1 MFPEVRKLSHL
12 GIDMMPRRSTLSDAN
27 ARRPQEVFES
37 TYRDLYATYKG
48 ELSSDSRKRQV
59 PKWLDRLQII
69 DSTTITLF
77 SDLLFKGV
85 GRHPKTGRKKGGIK
99 VHANIHANEGVP
111 SDIRFTSAATN
122 DSFMLVPSNYAAGDI
137 LAIDRAYIDYAKFEE
152 LSKRGVTYVTKMK
165 KSLVYTVESDR
176 MYMSPAGLMEYRE
189 QHVTFT
195 KHVKDGEDIVHHA
208 RIVTYVDIKKTRARL
223 VSLLTNDMEMG
234 VEDIVAIY
242 RKRWEIELLFKQLK
256 QNFPLRYFYG
266 ESANA
271 IKIQIWVTLIANL
284 LLMVIQKRIKRTW
297 SFSGLATMFRIML
310 MYYVNCYTFFEE
322 PEKDW
327 LAILKTTDPSPLEPT
342 LFD

>member
-1 MFPEVRKLSHL
+1 
-12 GIDMMPRRSTLSDAN
+12 
-27 ARRPQEVFES
+27 
-37 TYRDLYATYKG
+37 
-48 ELSSDSRKRQV
+48 
-59 PKWLDRLQII
+59 
-69 DSTTITLF
+69 
-77 SDLLFKGV
+77 
-85 GRHPKTGRKKGGIK
+85 
-99 VHANIHANEGVP
+99 
-111 SDIRFTSAATN
+111 
-122 DSFMLVPSNYAAGDI
+122 MLVPSNYAAGDV
-137 LAIDRAYIDYAKFEE
+137 LAIDRAYIDYTTFEE
-152 LSKRGVTYVTKMK
+152 LTKRGVTYVTKMK
-165 KSLVYTVESDR
+165 KRLVYTVESDR
-176 MYMSPAGLMEYRE
+176 MYMSPTGLMEYGE

-195 KHVKDGEDIVHHA
+195 KHVKGGEDIVHHA
-208 RIVTYVDIKKTRARL
+208 RIVTYVDIKKTRVRL
-223 VSLLTNDMEMG
+223 VSLLTNDMEMEA
-234 VEDIVAIY
+234 EDIVAIY

-327 LAILKTTDPSPLEPT
+327 LAILKTTDPSPPKPT